1 MTASKMHMLMQLSCI
16 QKFLMRKQKKVLLQ
30 IKIYLSGTSRIILQ
44 TCLLMIA
51 LDSKVNMKTFLEASS
66 IPVGKERNLKI

>member
-1 MTASKMHMLMQLSCI
+1 MLF
-16 QKFLMRKQKKVLLQ
+16 FLDDRFQNAHVDATIVYSEVSYEKTEKVLLQ

-51 LDSKVNMKTFLEASS
+51 LDSRVNMK
-66 IPVGKERNLKI
+66 